1 MPSFLKL
8 YLAVFAVLNLK
19 SRVFTVISP
28 PTGNLR
34 NVSVNVFF
42 CHKTCFLHII
52 KILLLIILKWFYQN
66 GIIYRLMMQI

>member
-28 PTGNLR
+28 PMGNLR

-42 CHKTCFLHII
+42 VT
-52 KILLLIILKWFYQN
+52 KIVFSISLKYFY
-66 GIIYRLMMQI
+66 